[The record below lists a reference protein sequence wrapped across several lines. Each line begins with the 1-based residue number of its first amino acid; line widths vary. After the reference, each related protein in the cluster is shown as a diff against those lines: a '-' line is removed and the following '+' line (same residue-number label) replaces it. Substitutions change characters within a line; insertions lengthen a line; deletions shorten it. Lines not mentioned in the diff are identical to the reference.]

1 MGHTGAW
8 RAVYCARP
16 TDILKAIQESDFLIE
31 PTLKPEGERL
41 PLVLQNHL
49 NAPQTDPFR
58 YITANWDDLITI
70 NPADYAMEPEK
81 RILPATTH
89 QYPWLTADDF
99 FQPALIK
106 LDYTMDRDCFFDGN
120 LSLGSRET
128 DANDFLLPLSKTYF
142 KYFTTQDLMGTIAGR
157 PRFEMVH
164 TKNGQQETVKAILRV
179 PVKKAG
185 HFITLERTYVPA
197 VGSTCVTMPW
207 AIVAISSPCP
217 LP

>member
-1 MGHTGAW
+1 M
-8 RAVYCARP
+8 
-16 TDILKAIQESDFLIE
+16 
-31 PTLKPEGERL
+31 
-41 PLVLQNHL
+41 PLVLQNQL

-70 NPADYAMEPEK
+70 KPADYAMEPEK

-197 VGSTCVTMPW
+197 VGVDMRYDAVGDRGYFLTVPFAMSIFPFVKTSDLKQYNIQLVDR
-207 AIVAISSPCP
+207 A
-217 LP
+217 LGL